1 MRMLFVS
8 ECRCHDID
16 IGIHLLYECWNLFL
30 DKTQIAL
37 NYFNLKSIKILD
49 VGAKKLPFLN
59 LS

>member
-1 MRMLFVS
+1 M
-8 ECRCHDID
+8 D

-49 VGAKKLPFLN
+49 VGAKKIPFLN